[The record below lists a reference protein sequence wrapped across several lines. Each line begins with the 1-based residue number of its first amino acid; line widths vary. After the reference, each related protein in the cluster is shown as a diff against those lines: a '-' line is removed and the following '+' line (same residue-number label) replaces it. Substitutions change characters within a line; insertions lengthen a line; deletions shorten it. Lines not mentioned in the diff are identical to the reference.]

1 MNAIIDMIA
10 DGIICKDCRE
20 LIDGDA
26 TGYERSCGC
35 EQDGDCNIKNTQKEC
50 LK

>member
-1 MNAIIDMIA
+1 MNAIIDMIS

-26 TGYERSCGC
+26 TGSERSCGC
-35 EQDGDCNIKNTQKEC
+35 EQDRDSDIKNTQKEY